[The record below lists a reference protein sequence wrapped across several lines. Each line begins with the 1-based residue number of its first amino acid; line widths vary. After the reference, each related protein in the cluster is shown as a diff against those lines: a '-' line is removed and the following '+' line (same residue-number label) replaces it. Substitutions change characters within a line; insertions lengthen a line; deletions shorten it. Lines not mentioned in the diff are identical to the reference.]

1 MSNTTAPV
9 QPQVIDKLVSFDEDY
24 SDSTAGT
31 RLVIKHTQEI
41 PDEHIAALKRDKI
54 DTLHTP
60 TGDFYRVASIP
71 VSVVEYLQ
79 SIGFDISQEPI
90 QATLKMLRKLQM
102 DAFITTNKR
111 I

>member
-1 MSNTTAPV
+1 M
-9 QPQVIDKLVSFDEDY
+9 QPQVIDKLVSFDEYHPDNE
-24 SDSTAGT
+24 
-31 RLVIKHTQEI
+31 LVIKHTQEI
-41 PDEHIAALKRDKI
+41 PDEHIATLKRDKI

-71 VSVVEYLQ
+71 TSVVDQWLTE
-79 SIGFDISQEPI
+79 GFDIHKEPLRDI
-90 QATLKMLRKLQM
+90 LNRLRKHDL